1 MNISAQM
8 TKFLQSNL
16 FDLGD
21 LDLGQP
27 LGECVCA
34 EGLLEGRESE
44 RLVALSEAGQLRLA
58 LADGHGR
65 SSLDALL
72 AVQVTLGAEKA
83 KRR

>member
-1 MNISAQM
+1 MQKVVIIYGSKSTEVFLTWSTKNLTTIAKMNISAQM

-44 RLVALSEAGQLRLA
+44 RLVALS
-58 LADGHGR
+58 
-65 SSLDALL
+65 
-72 AVQVTLGAEKA
+72 
-83 KRR
+83 